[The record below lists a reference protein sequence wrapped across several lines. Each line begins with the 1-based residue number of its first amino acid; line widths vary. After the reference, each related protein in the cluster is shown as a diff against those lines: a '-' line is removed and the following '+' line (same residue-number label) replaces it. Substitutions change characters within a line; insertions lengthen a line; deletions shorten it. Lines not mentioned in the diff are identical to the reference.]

1 MKTIKKRV
9 KKAVFPVAG
18 LGTRFLPAT
27 KAMPKEL
34 LPIVDKPLIQYAVE
48 EAVEAGIDTLIFV
61 TGRNKR
67 AIEDHFDA
75 NSELERVLK
84 EKGQFAQLEMVH
96 NILPKGV
103 ECIFVRQA
111 RQLGLGHAI
120 LCAER
125 TVGNEPFAVLLA
137 DDFLTGSNNGMMK
150 NLVNKYHQ
158 TGNTQISVSPVAGKE
173 ISKYGVII
181 PKENTNIVLGLIEK
195 PDFENAPSDLA
206 SLGRYVLPPKK
217 FLKY

>member
-1 MKTIKKRV
+1 M

-18 LGTRFLPAT
+18 L
-27 KAMPKEL
+27 EL
-34 LPIVDKPLIQYAVE
+34 DFCQQQRRCQRSSHRDKPLIQYAAG
-48 EAVEAGIDTLIFV
+48 AVGAGIDTFIW

-75 NSELERVLK
+75 NSELEYALR

-137 DDFLTGSNNGMMK
+137 DDFLTGAKNGMME

-158 TGNTQISVSPVAGKE
+158 TGNAQISF
-173 ISKYGVII
+173 YQ
-181 PKENTNIVLGLIEK
+181 
-195 PDFENAPSDLA
+195 
-206 SLGRYVLPPKK
+206 
-217 FLKY
+217 